1 MNTIATR
8 LFAPVM
14 VLSAAVLSGACSAPA
29 SEDVD
34 SDSAEL
40 ARFDGT
46 LALEKVDHA
55 AFGQALSAT
64 AKSEGISQWR
74 VGVTGT
80 DLLVDGLGAKG
91 ASGFEFSV
99 SQQKGN
105 TVIACKTGDVLILDA
120 KGNVLKMTLTP
131 REQKLFGAAAA
142 DLDDSRAPGM
152 KVAYLSWG
160 GLWHAVHAGFA
171 CAAAAV
177 EGGANVVADIDC
189 AVTAGEV
196 LGDARGEKG
205 R

>member
-1 MNTIATR
+1 MNTIAIR

-14 VLSAAVLSGACSAPA
+14 VVSAAVMCGACSAPVA
-29 SEDVD
+29 EDPD
-34 SDSAEL
+34 SNAAEL
-40 ARFDGT
+40 SRFDGT
-46 LALEKVDHA
+46 LGLEKVDHA
-55 AFGQALSAT
+55 AFGEALSPT
-64 AKSEGISQWR
+64 AKSAGIAQWR
-74 VGVTGT
+74 VGVAGT
-80 DLLVDGLGAKG
+80 DLVVDGVGAKG
-91 ASGFEFSV
+91 ASGFQFRI

-105 TVIACKTGDVLILDA
+105 TVIACNTGNVLILDA
-120 KGNVLKMTLTP
+120 KGNVMKMTLTP

-189 AVTAGEV
+189 AVAAGEV
-196 LGDARGEKG
+196 LDDARGEKG
-205 R
+205 K